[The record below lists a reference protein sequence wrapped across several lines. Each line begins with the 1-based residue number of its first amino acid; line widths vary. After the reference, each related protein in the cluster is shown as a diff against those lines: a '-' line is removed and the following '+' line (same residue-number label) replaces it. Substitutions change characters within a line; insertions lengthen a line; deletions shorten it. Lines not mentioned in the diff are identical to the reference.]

1 VHRLPAFLKHIRV
14 ERGLAELSI
23 RAYSLD
29 LTQFGEFFRA
39 REGLASGEC
48 ADVDSLDVH
57 DIRAFLAEIHESH
70 SSSSRARKLSALRSF
85 LDWVAERRG
94 DDRNPSRVVL
104 SPKRSQRLPEVL
116 SMKEAERL
124 AEGVPRPHK
133 QSRRP
138 QRAAALNLRD
148 RAVVELLYGSGLR
161 VGECSALDTHQID
174 FKAGEVRVLGK
185 GNKERVV
192 PLGDP
197 CCDALRA
204 WLSVE
209 GVLQR
214 GTKAG
219 SALFL
224 NTRGGRMSERSIR
237 RMVKQRAIGLG
248 VAKDVH
254 PHALRHSFA
263 THLLDGGADLR
274 AIQEM
279 LGHSSLSTTQ
289 RYTHRK
295 VESLLE
301 IHRSSHP
308 RGRGDGAD
316 EK

>member
-1 VHRLPAFLKHIRV
+1 VHRLPTFLEHIRV
-14 ERGLAELSI
+14 ERGLAALSI

-29 LTQFGEFFRA
+29 LMQFGEFFRVRA
-39 REGLASGEC
+39 GLASGEC
-48 ADVDSLDVH
+48 ANVDSLDVR
-57 DIRAFLAEIHESH
+57 DIRAFLADIHESH

-85 LDWVAERRG
+85 LDWVAEGRG
-94 DDRNPSRVVL
+94 DDCNPARVVL

-116 SMKEAERL
+116 SMKEAECL
-124 AEGVPRPHK
+124 AEGVPRPQK

-138 QRAAALNLRD
+138 RRAAALRLRD

-161 VGECSALDTHQID
+161 VGECAALDAHQID
-174 FKAGEVRVLGK
+174 LKAAEVRVLGK

-197 CCDALRA
+197 CRDALSD

-209 GVLQR
+209 GVLKR
-214 GTKAG
+214 GTEAG

-224 NTRGGRMSERSIR
+224 NTRGGRMSDRSIR
-237 RMVKQRAIGLG
+237 RMVKQRALRLG

-301 IHRSSHP
+301 IHRNSHP